1 VCVIGAQSKCF
12 NGMDGMRRLFER
24 YGLAAILATAP
35 LLLLAPANAAAPPA
49 TETVVLAGGCFWG
62 MQAVFSELRG
72 VKSVVAGYSGGSAET
87 AHYDLV
93 STGTTGHAE
102 SVQIEYDP
110 AKITFGQL
118 LSVYFLVA
126 HDPTQL
132 DRQGPDFGTQY
143 RSAVFYTTDAQK
155 RETESYISAL
165 EAQKSFDGKI
175 VTQVVPLR
183 AFYPAE
189 DYHQNYVAHNPDN
202 PYVMYNDLP
211 KLAALRHQFPSLVK
225 S

>member
-1 VCVIGAQSKCF
+1 MAV
-12 NGMDGMRRLFER
+12 
-24 YGLAAILATAP
+24 P
-35 LLLLAPANAAAPPA
+35 LLLLAPANAATQPA
-49 TETVVLAGGCFWG
+49 STEKVVLAGGCFWG
-62 MQAVFSELRG
+62 MQAVFGELRG

-87 AHYDLV
+87 AHYDIV

-118 LSVYFLVA
+118 LSVYFMVA

-155 RETESYISAL
+155 RETESYISTL

-211 KLAALRHQFPSLVK
+211 KLAALHHQFPSLVK

>member
-1 VCVIGAQSKCF
+1 
-12 NGMDGMRRLFER
+12 MRRLFDR
-24 YGLAAILATAP
+24 CGLAAILLAAP
-35 LLLLAPANAAAPPA
+35 LLLLAPASAATQPA
-49 TETVVLAGGCFWG
+49 NTEEVVLAGGCFWG

-72 VKSVVAGYSGGSAET
+72 VKSVVAGYSGGSADT
-87 AHYDLV
+87 AHYDIV

-110 AKITFGQL
+110 AKITYGQL

-132 DRQGPDFGTQY
+132 DHQGPDFGTQY

-189 DYHQNYVAHNPDN
+189 DYHQNYVAHNPDD
-202 PYVMYNDLP
+202 PYVMYNDVP

>member
-1 VCVIGAQSKCF
+1 MGR
-12 NGMDGMRRLFER
+12 MRRLFDR
-24 YGLAAILATAP
+24 RGVAAILLAAP
-35 LLLLAPANAAAPPA
+35 LVLLAPAGAATQSAN
-49 TETVVLAGGCFWG
+49 TEKVVLAGGCFWG

-72 VKSVVAGYSGGSAET
+72 VTSVVAGYSGGSAET
-87 AHYDLV
+87 AHYDIV

-102 SVQIEYDP
+102 SVRIEYDP
-110 AKITFGQL
+110 AKITFRQL

-155 RETESYISAL
+155 RETESYISTL
-165 EAQKSFDGKI
+165 QAQKSFAGKI

-211 KLAALRHQFPSLVK
+211 KLAALRRQFPSLVK

>member
-1 VCVIGAQSKCF
+1 MF
-12 NGMDGMRRLFER
+12 
-24 YGLAAILATAP
+24 LAAP
-35 LLLLAPANAAAPPA
+35 LLLLAPASAAPQPA
-49 TETVVLAGGCFWG
+49 TEKVVLAGGCFWG

-87 AHYDLV
+87 AHYDIV

-165 EAQKSFDGKI
+165 EARQSFDSKI

>member
-1 VCVIGAQSKCF
+1 MF
-12 NGMDGMRRLFER
+12 
-24 YGLAAILATAP
+24 LAAP
-35 LLLLAPANAAAPPA
+35 LLLLAPASAAPQPA
-49 TETVVLAGGCFWG
+49 TEKVVLAGGCFWG

-87 AHYDLV
+87 AHYDIV

-165 EAQKSFDGKI
+165 EARKSFDSKI

>member
-1 VCVIGAQSKCF
+1 MA
-12 NGMDGMRRLFER
+12 
-24 YGLAAILATAP
+24 AP
-35 LLLLAPANAAAPPA
+35 LLLLAPVSAAPQPA
-49 TETVVLAGGCFWG
+49 TEKVVLAGGCFWG
-62 MQAVFSELRG
+62 MQAVFSDLRG
-72 VKSVVAGYSGGSAET
+72 VKSVVAGYSGGAAET
-87 AHYDLV
+87 AHYDIV

>member
-1 VCVIGAQSKCF
+1 V
-12 NGMDGMRRLFER
+12 
-24 YGLAAILATAP
+24 LAAP
-35 LLLLAPANAAAPPA
+35 LLLLAPVSAAPQPA
-49 TETVVLAGGCFWG
+49 TEKVVLAGGCFWG
-62 MQAVFSELRG
+62 MQAVFSDLRG
-72 VKSVVAGYSGGSAET
+72 VKSVVAGYSGGAAET
-87 AHYDLV
+87 AHYDIV